1 MIARAH
7 RRARDE
13 SGAVLVI
20 VAVSLVALLGF
31 AALAI
36 DVGSFYQAQRQAQS
50 AADAGALAGA
60 DDIIASPT
68 AVLGDATTYA
78 STNAP
83 STTPTIS
90 ATQPT
95 SASVRVTV
103 DASTPAFFGR
113 LLGLT
118 SAKVSATAVAS
129 ALNKPSHCASTTG
142 ACDAIFAM
150 STSCTTSPSA
160 AVEVTT
166 GQVNINGAVHSNG
179 SFDATGGNDQ
189 FGPTEY
195 GNGCTAPSTK
205 NGQTYNGTSQPSAA
219 PPIAEWPIDYTLQY
233 PSCTGSGCT
242 GQAATAGTG
251 VITPLTGT
259 PPYCTQSAQRFSGL
273 TPVTGQVYCAVGSG
287 TASDPKTWNGAISLN
302 AAGTASSPIQSTY
315 IGGSITVGNSANAFL
330 SPCVTA
336 ACSSSNKLI
345 FYATTGNISSGGGA
359 SGAINGDMFAR
370 AGSITITGGGQTT
383 NFLEGQTVLIQSGG
397 MTGDGPQDVPGQ
409 VYVGQTVSLIQ

>member
-1 MIARAH
+1 MIARAR
-7 RRARDE
+7 RRARGE
-13 SGAVLVI
+13 SGAVLVV

-60 DDIIASPT
+60 DDIITSPS

-83 STTPTIS
+83 STTPTI
-90 ATQPT
+90 AANQPT
-95 SASVRVTV
+95 SASVRVSV
-103 DASTPAFFGR
+103 GANAPAFFGR
-113 LLGLT
+113 LLGVT
-118 SAKVSATAVAS
+118 SAKVSATATAAVI
-129 ALNKPSHCASTTG
+129 NKASHCAATTG

-195 GNGCTAPSTK
+195 GSGCPAPSVK
-205 NGQTYNGTSQPSAA
+205 SGQSFNGASQPTAA
-219 PPIAEWPIDYTLQY
+219 PTIAEWPIDYTLQY
-233 PSCTGSGCT
+233 PACNSGCT

-259 PPYCTQSAQRFSGL
+259 PSYCTQSAQSFSGL
-273 TPVTGQVYCAVGSG
+273 TPVTGQVYCAVGTG
-287 TASDPKTWNGAISLN
+287 TASDPTTWNGAISLN
-302 AAGTASSPIQSTY
+302 AAGTATSPIQSTY

-330 SPCVTA
+330 SPCVTV

-345 FYATTGNISSGGGA
+345 FYATTGNISSGGGS

-383 NFLEGQTVLIQSGG
+383 NFLEGQTVNIQSGG

-409 VYVGQTVSLIQ
+409 VYVGQTVALIQ